1 MAAPRKPAPRKPAPL
16 WLYVGAAV
24 LLALAGVL
32 QAETLPRV
40 LFLVAA
46 ALFAVT
52 AVLQW
57 RMRRRV

>member
-1 MAAPRKPAPRKPAPL
+1 MAAPRKPAPL
-16 WLYVGAAV
+16 WLYISAAA
-24 LLALAGVL
+24 LLAIAGVL

-40 LFLVAA
+40 LFLIAA

-57 RMRRRV
+57 RMRRKA

>member
-1 MAAPRKPAPRKPAPL
+1 MAAPRKPAPL
-16 WLYVGAAV
+16 WLYIGAAV
-24 LLALAGVL
+24 LFALAGVL
-32 QAETLPRV
+32 QSETLPRV

-57 RMRRRV
+57 RMRRKA

>member
-16 WLYVGAAV
+16 WLYIGAAV
-24 LLALAGVL
+24 LFAVAGAL
-32 QAETLPRV
+32 QSDTLPRV
-40 LFLVAA
+40 LFLIAA

-57 RMRRRV
+57 RLRRRA